1 MPNVLNYGRRRSRRD
16 VFIVAAA
23 VVIALAIGGIGV
35 RRWRLRL
42 ARIEDQR
49 LWTEQRRIREE
60 FVRQLSRALG
70 PTSNPAR
77 ATTRG
82 R

>member
-16 VFIVAAA
+16 VFILAAA

-35 RRWRLRL
+35 RRWRLR
-42 ARIEDQR
+42 IEDQR
-49 LWTEQRRIREE
+49 LWAEQRRIREE
-60 FVRQLSRALG
+60 FDRQFSRALG

-77 ATTRG
+77 PTTRG